1 MDNYYRAL
9 TLPELLL
16 PICLSEL
23 GKVLTM
29 SDLAPRFLRQHLLRC
44 FLTTPLARASC
55 SSRTEFRY
63 GHNGLMLFRSFS
75 EYGGG

>member
-44 FLTTPLARASC
+44 FLTTPLARAIAVALEPNSDMAKW
-55 SSRTEFRY
+55 S
-63 GHNGLMLFRSFS
+63 HAV
-75 EYGGG
+75 